1 MRCPSCLT
9 LNPVTNRFCGQCGT
23 RLDAVHTGAPAPVA
37 ARGEVKIATVLFADV
52 VSSTEHVAGLD
63 AEQAMEQLRPAVQQM
78 CAMVERYGGTVLRT
92 LGDGIMALFGVPRAL
107 EGHARLACEAAQAL
121 QQVFTGNALGLAIRV
136 GLHSGPVALDPADAA
151 AQMGGG
157 VHGVAIHIASRVVAL
172 AASGGVCLTHDCL
185 ALIGAGC
192 HVRSMGAQQLK
203 GLATPTE
210 VLALAHLDTEA
221 DTHAFSRARLSRL
234 RGREGELATLQRAL
248 QLAEN
253 GQAPVIGVVGAPGTG
268 KSRLCQEFVAT
279 CRSRLVPVHEVRS
292 QLYGHATPLQPV
304 LELLRGA
311 LLGILPGDP
320 SAVARQRIAERLRVG
335 GATGPDDAAV
345 LQEFLGVLA
354 DDAAPPALQPR
365 ARRARL
371 LQIVRKLVATVSSGI
386 SVIVFEDLHW
396 LDEASAEFVHAMVEA
411 AVGTRTLLVLN
422 YRPAYRA
429 PWQALPSVQQIALA
443 ELTDD
448 DATALVGELL
458 STRPD
463 LQAAVPLIVQRCAGN
478 PFFAEEL
485 VRSLLAHA
493 ASAADTGAAPAR
505 AEDMARSLPATVQTV
520 IGARV
525 DALGE
530 TEKTLLQICA
540 VIGKEVLLPVLE
552 RVAITLGA
560 PLGATL
566 EALCTLELLQPQ
578 AAVTG
583 QPAGFAFRHPLIQ
596 EVAYTTQLKSRRAA
610 VHAATAEA
618 MQAFYQDRGDEF
630 AALVAH
636 HFGEAGRNVDA
647 AEFEARAGR
656 WIHYRDSRQA
666 VKHWFKVR
674 DWLHGQARS
683 PQVDRLRVTIG
694 SYMTQLAWRESV
706 PSHEVL
712 PLIDAAIELAAL
724 TDARSVQLFH
734 VGNARMRWAAGASAD
749 DYVQRLRQVL
759 ATVDTEDGGRKA
771 VINVFLSQGL
781 AWAGLFNE
789 ALKANDEARIF
800 APAIERADHEY
811 IGFNVAHWLIGQ
823 RLRILTRMGRAEEI
837 DELTSI
843 LEDVLA
849 SSPDPAFR
857 MTVHYMLVE
866 AGYLDQRPV
875 LMMHHTAQLQALA
888 QSHRNP
894 YLVAYAHSATG
905 LSELISPKALDA
917 GKQFEAVVAVIRDR
931 KVAPELES
939 EVLAL
944 HAYSRLR
951 GGDLDGAVRLA
962 EEAVAVASQRSNRFA
977 LCLSLLVTGHA
988 LRAKGDA
995 PSLQQAQQHLEKA
1008 DALLTQTG
1016 AHVLR
1021 DFFVDFAAPGD
1032 GLRDATAGALTKA
1045 APAA

>member
-23 RLDAVHTGAPAPVA
+23 RLDAAHAGAPAPVA
-37 ARGEVKIATVLFADV
+37 ARGEVKMATVLFADV
-52 VSSTEHVAGLD
+52 VSSTEHVARLD

-78 CAMVERYGGTVLRT
+78 CAVVERYGGTVLRT

-107 EGHARLACEAAQAL
+107 EGHARLACEAAQAM
-121 QQVFTGNALGLAIRV
+121 QQVFAGNSLGLAIRV

-157 VHGVAIHIASRVVAL
+157 VHGVAIHMASRVVAL
-172 AASGGVCLTHDCL
+172 ATPGGVCLTHDCL

-203 GLATPTE
+203 GLATPVE

-234 RGREGELATLQRAL
+234 RGRERELAVLLDAL
-248 QLAEN
+248 RRAEN

-268 KSRLCQEFVAT
+268 KSRLCQEFVNT

-304 LELLRGA
+304 LELLRGG
-311 LLGILPGDP
+311 LLGILPGDSP
-320 SAVARQRIAERLRVG
+320 AMARQRIAERLRVG
-335 GATGPDDAAV
+335 SAPGPDDAAV

-354 DDAAPPALQPR
+354 DDTPPAALQPR
-365 ARRARL
+365 VRRARL
-371 LQIVRKLVATVSSGI
+371 LQIVRQLVATVSSGT

-396 LDEASAEFVHAMVEA
+396 LDEASAEYVHAMVEA
-411 AVGTRTLLVLN
+411 AAGTRTLLVLN

-443 ELTDD
+443 ELTADD
-448 DATALVGELL
+448 TTALVGELL
-458 STRPD
+458 RPRPD

-552 RVAITLGA
+552 RVATTLGA
-560 PLGATL
+560 RLGATL
-566 EALCTLELLQPQ
+566 EALCALELLQPQ
-578 AAVTG
+578 AAGTG

-618 MQAFYQDRGDEF
+618 MQVFYQDRGDEF
-630 AALVAH
+630 AALVAY

-674 DWLHGQARS
+674 DWLHGQ
-683 PQVDRLRVTIG
+683 PQNPRVNRLRVTLG
-694 SYMTQLAWRESV
+694 SYMGQLAWRESV
-706 PSHEVL
+706 PTREVL
-712 PLIDAAIELAAL
+712 PLIDAAIEQAAVV
-724 TDARSVQLFH
+724 DARIVQLLH
-734 VGNARMRWAAGASAD
+734 VADARMRWARGDSAD
-749 DYVQRLRQVL
+749 DYVEQVRQVL
-759 ATVDTEDGGRKA
+759 ATVDPEDAGRRA
-771 VINVFLSQGL
+771 VLNTFLSQAL
-781 AWAGLFNE
+781 TWAGLFKD
-789 ALKANDEARIF
+789 ALQANDEAQAF
-800 APAIERADHEY
+800 VHAIERADHDY
-811 IGFNVAHWLIGQ
+811 IGFDIGHWLLVL
-823 RLRILTRMGRAEEI
+823 RLRTLTHMGRTDEAE
-837 DELTSI
+837 S
-843 LEDVLA
+843 LA
-849 SSPDPAFR
+849 SSMRDALAATVDPVIR
-857 MTVHYMLVE
+857 MVLHFVMVDFGYFSKSSALMAHHLAELKKLTALHRSPYLLAYVHYSAGLGDLLTRNAAE
-866 AGYLDQRPV
+866 AETRL
-875 LMMHHTAQLQALA
+875 T
-888 QSHRNP
+888 
-894 YLVAYAHSATG
+894 
-905 LSELISPKALDA
+905 
-917 GKQFEAVVAVIRDR
+917 EAVAVIRGHG
-931 KVAPELES
+931 VAAELES

-962 EEAVAVASQRSNRFA
+962 DEAVAVASQRSNRFA
-977 LCLSLLVTGHA
+977 LCLGLLVTGHA

-1021 DFFVDFAAPGD
+1021 DFFMDFAAPGD
-1032 GLRDATAGALTKA
+1032 GLRDATAGAFTKA